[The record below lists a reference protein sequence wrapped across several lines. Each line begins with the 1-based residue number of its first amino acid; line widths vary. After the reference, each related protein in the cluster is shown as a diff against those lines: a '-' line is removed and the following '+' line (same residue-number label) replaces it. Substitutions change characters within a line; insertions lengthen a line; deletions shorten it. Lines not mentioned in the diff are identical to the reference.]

1 VVHVR
6 LLVAVPLLIA
16 AVVVIRPRLAKV
28 VEHLLTAGLLRGQ
41 DSAKFENALND
52 LVRLRDSTLAE
63 VILLALS
70 YCTVYFLGIRVTI
83 SHDISAWYA
92 VVTEQGWS
100 ITLAGWYYFLI
111 SAPISLFLLW
121 RWTWR
126 FLLWSYFLWRVS
138 RLDLYLSPVHPDNAG
153 GLGFLGKANT
163 HFALIFVAQNIV
175 LSSMFA
181 HKVFFEG
188 ASVLQFRNT
197 IIGIVVI
204 YSVVP
209 FLPLLVFSGKM
220 LKVKRSANFEYGAL
234 AKKYVDGFHDKWV
247 HGKNPQGD
255 ELLGS
260 ADIQSLADLANSYA
274 VMKQM
279 RITPFDRKN
288 LIQLAV
294 PVAVPFLP
302 LALTIMPLEDIIK
315 QILKALM

>member
-1 VVHVR
+1 VHVR
-6 LLVAVPLLIA
+6 LLIAVPLMIA
-16 AVVVIRPRLAKV
+16 AVVVIRPRLSRV
-28 VEHLLTAGLLRGQ
+28 VKHFLTAGIVREQ
-41 DSAKFENALND
+41 DSPKFEDVVND
-52 LVRLRDSTLAE
+52 LLRLRDSTLAE
-63 VILLALS
+63 VILLVLS
-70 YCTVYFLGIRVTI
+70 YCTLYFLGIRTTM

-126 FLLWSYFLWRVS
+126 FLLWAYFLWRVS
-138 RLDLYLSPVHPDNAG
+138 KLDLHLSPVHPDNAG

-163 HFALIFVAQNIV
+163 YFAPILVAQNVV

-181 HKVFFEG
+181 QKILFEG
-188 ASVLQFRNT
+188 ASVHQFRNT
-197 IIGIVVI
+197 IIGIIVI
-204 YSVVP
+204 YSVFP
-209 FLPLLVFSGKM
+209 LLPLLVFSGKM
-220 LKVKRSANFEYGAL
+220 IKIKRAANFEYGTL
-234 AKKYVDGFHDKWV
+234 AKKYVDLFHDKWV

-260 ADIQSLADLANSYA
+260 ADIQSLADLANSYS